1 MKEKNKKFEEFIIFF
16 MIVIL
21 VISNFQYPVYN
32 NMHCWIIIEHG
43 VTWKTRLTTKT
54 QIDSQANG
62 PIYILKVY
70 INLVT

>member
-21 VISNFQYPVYN
+21 VISNF
-32 NMHCWIIIEHG
+32 HCWIIIEHG

-62 PIYILKVY
+62 PNYILKVY